1 MDGTPG
7 DAWSLGK
14 VESIIHIINTLTMKS
29 SLVRIEVLFN
39 FFSCQFNF
47 CGGEYVRCVVAGQ
60 KMK

>member
-1 MDGTPG
+1 MEHLMGMLG
-7 DAWSLGK
+7 SFGK

-39 FFSCQFNF
+39 FSCQFNF